1 MTGTKDPTLLADRWG
16 INPEQFWLRGR
27 VPERSVSYDPK
38 KGMWNVYG
46 YRDVVQV
53 LSDPA
58 TYSSETFRLL
68 PERKEFTE
76 GSIISMDPPLHQKLR
91 KLVSHAF
98 TPKVI
103 ADLEPRIAELTHEL
117 LDRAEAAGDR
127 IDLVADLAYP
137 LPVIVIAE
145 LLGVPAEDRDLFKQW
160 VDKLL
165 ERSGEFSLTE
175 QSEEQEKAME
185 TTMEQVGHLVD
196 YLGEHAA
203 ERRRKPRGDLLT
215 KLVEA
220 EVDGVRLTDREV
232 VNFANVL
239 LIAGHI
245 TTTMLLGNTVL
256 CLDEHPGEKAKVLT
270 DRELVPSAI
279 EESLRFLSPFAVTA
293 RVTNVD
299 AELGGTV
306 IEAEQMVLT
315 WLAAANRD
323 PAHFTDPGVFDV
335 TREPNKQIAFGRGI
349 HFCIGAPLARLEGR
363 VALNILLDRFPGLRT
378 DPDEAP
384 EFIPAPTMTGVRKL
398 PLLLKDS

>member
-16 INPEQFWLRGR
+16 LNPEQFWLRGQL
-27 VPERSVSYDPK
+27 PERSVSFDPK
-38 KGMWNVYG
+38 KGVWNVYG
-46 YRDVVQV
+46 YHDVVHV
-53 LSDPA
+53 LGDPA
-58 TYSSETFRLL
+58 TYSSETSRLL
-68 PERKEFTE
+68 PEREEFSE
-76 GSIISMDPPLHQKLR
+76 GSIISMDPPMHQKLR

-103 ADLEPRIAELTHEL
+103 ADLEPRIGELTHEL
-117 LDRAEAAGDR
+117 LDQAEAGGGR
-127 IDLVADLAYP
+127 IDLVSGLAYP

-145 LLGVPAEDRDLFKQW
+145 LLGVPAEDRDLFKGW
-160 VDKLL
+160 VEKMLDG
-165 ERSGEFSLTE
+165 SGQFSLNDT
-175 QSEEQEKAME
+175 SEARSKAME
-185 TTMEQVGHLVD
+185 SSLEQVGHLVG

-203 ERRRKPRGDLLT
+203 ERRRKPREDLLS

-256 CLDEHPGEKAKVLT
+256 CLDGHPGEKAKVLA
-270 DRELVPSAI
+270 DRSLLPSAI
-279 EESLRFLSPFAVTA
+279 EESLRFLTPFAATA

-306 IEAEQMVLT
+306 IEADQMVMV

-335 TREPNKQIAFGRGI
+335 TRRPNSQIAFGRGI

-363 VALNILLDRFPGLRT
+363 VALNILLDRFPGLRM
-378 DPDEAP
+378 DPDEAA
-384 EFIPAPTMTGVRKL
+384 EFMMVPTMTGVRKL